1 MIKFAIQL
9 FINLILILP
18 ISGQVTWFPHGAKWH
33 YEYFSFWEGT
43 GVTTL
48 EVLNE
53 DTLIG
58 NNIYKRILSTT
69 LYAPHEP
76 NDSLYTHYEMLY
88 VFENN
93 QAVYGYNKWTG
104 DELLYDFNAE
114 VGDTLDLN
122 LGAPSPFIVDSV
134 GIMNINGFQLKFQII
149 RFPSLFLPGTFDKM
163 QFLEGVGSLYSHLF
177 HSYTQL
183 WIADVPVYNFRCY
196 EDENIGL
203 LNLYP
208 NIDCDYIPGVTST
221 GPVTENYVSVFPN
234 PANNFLIV
242 KDNSQAC
249 EHLLIVD
256 LLGKVR
262 INEKIT
268 SPDNKQLDIHEL
280 ENGIYFV
287 IGEDRKGQIL
297 FREKFCKFS
306 D

>member
-1 MIKFAIQL
+1 
-9 FINLILILP
+9 
-18 ISGQVTWFPHGAKWH
+18 
-33 YEYFSFWEGT
+33 
-43 GVTTL
+43 VTTL

-69 LYAPHEP
+69 QYVPHAS
-76 NDSLYTHYEMLY
+76 NDSLFTHYLMLY
-88 VFENN
+88 VFENG
-93 QAVYGYNKWTG
+93 QEVYGYNKWTG
-104 DELLYDFNAE
+104 SELLYDFNAE

-134 GIMNINGFQLKFQII
+134 GIMNINGFELKFQII

-203 LNLYP
+203 LNLNP
-208 NIDCDYIPGVTST
+208 NIDCDYIPGVST
-221 GPVTENYVSVFPN
+221 IEPIIKNVVSIYPN
-234 PANNFLIV
+234 PTKDFLTVKSNN
-242 KDNSQAC
+242 QAC

-256 LLGKVR
+256 LLGRVR
-262 INEKIT
+262 IE
-268 SPDNKQLDIHEL
+268 
-280 ENGIYFV
+280 
-287 IGEDRKGQIL
+287 
-297 FREKFCKFS
+297 
-306 D
+306 